1 MTAKVA
7 KAENKRQQ
15 MFYDR
20 FQELINADAC
30 VQDGM
35 SPSTSIMHEIC
46 NSICAKRVVFI
57 LWPSHGPSVTDRIP
71 RAFHPQGFTLLTG
84 PSLCMTMY
92 VACVCAQTYGKSK
105 MHGL

>member
-1 MTAKVA
+1 MKARVA

-35 SPSTSIMHEIC
+35 SQSTSIMHEVF
-46 NSICAKRVVFI
+46 NSICAKCVVFI
-57 LWPSHGPSVTDRIP
+57 LWPLKAPSVTDRIP
-71 RAFHPQGFTLLTG
+71 RAFHPQGFTLLTDL
-84 PSLCMTMY
+84 SLCMTMY
-92 VACVCAQTYGKSK
+92 VVCVSVQTYGKSK
-105 MHGL
+105 MHGP